1 MVEVKK
7 IMEKD
12 AAGIDRQIYPQTV
25 PEAIL
30 GLKELIKSSST
41 GASEAYVRLQCADI
55 LRLAQDYTNQ
65 QIASLDFSGGGSL
78 DVDKK
83 YVDDQDAVT
92 LAAAK
97 KYADGLSAGVIGNE
111 YTDEEK
117 AKLARLK
124 EYYAGDNIEISSD
137 GKISAINVGGGSG
150 GSDDYQLPTASV
162 SRLGGVK
169 IGERLTINGDG
180 VLSADPQLLYTPGP
194 GIMISNTGVISA
206 TNIDIG
212 VTFEKVGEV

>member
-1 MVEVKK
+1 
-7 IMEKD
+7 MEKD

-30 GLKELIKSSST
+30 GLKELIQSSST
-41 GASEAYVRLQCADI
+41 GASEAYVRLQCTDM
-55 LRLAQDYTNQ
+55 LAKAQNYTDQ
-65 QIASLDFSGGGSL
+65 QISLLDLNGGSS
-78 DVDKK
+78 DVSKS
-83 YVDDQDAVT
+83 YVDSQDAVI

-97 KYADGLSAGVIGNE
+97 KYAEGLSVGVIGNE

-117 AKLARLK
+117 AKLSRLK
-124 EYYAGDNIEISSD
+124 EYFAGENIEISSD

-150 GSDDYQLPTASV
+150 GSDDYQLPTASA